1 MMEPARFQMYFD
13 RRLWQLT
20 RGLRG
25 RILLAI
31 AIGLAAAALGIARF
45 ALLGALLARV
55 FSGAGAA
62 AIAMT
67 AFGVAGAVLLR
78 GLFDHSRTVIAH
90 RTASRVQEDLRGRLY
105 DKIAELGP
113 AWFAG
118 ERTGGVMLS
127 LVDGVEQLQSFFGQ
141 YLPQVCVAA
150 LTPIAIFAFIVWW
163 DLPVAT
169 VMLIAALVTLVA
181 PIAWNKVEGGRGR
194 IRHEAM
200 KGFGS
205 EFLDAVQGLPTLKA
219 FGQSTAYGKRLAER
233 ARRLSESTMRVLST
247 SVLTRGITDCG
258 IAIGAAAALALGVWR
273 VSNGLMT
280 IEALLIVLMAGT
292 EVFRPLRDLRGV
304 LHQGMVG
311 QSAAAGIHALLAAEP
326 LVKPSPLTRPLTST
340 LSPDAVEGV
349 VGVPTIAF
357 EDVHFAYPGGRQPA
371 HHGLTFTV
379 AAGEKIGIVGP
390 SGSGK
395 SSIARLLLRLF
406 DPQAGTVRVGGQ
418 DIRTLDPEALRR
430 LIAIVHQDT
439 YLFHGTVEENLQLGK
454 PDATQAELEAAARD
468 ANAHEF
474 IRQLPHGYQ
483 TIIGERGVNL
493 SGGQRQRLA
502 IARALLRDAPILIL
516 DEALSSVDAENEAV
530 IQQAIDRLSQGRTT
544 LILAH
549 RLSSVIGADR
559 ILVLDSGHI
568 VESGR
573 HAELIR
579 RDGPYRRLMGAQAQ
593 ERGEDDVSLDLA
605 EPIAAAGQDRE
616 TSDFGADAT
625 TATAAAARVGAAETL
640 LSLTRIIKPWAREF
654 AVVVASGI
662 GRVAF
667 FIGVGILGALAVA
680 AVKTGAP
687 FAGLLI
693 ALALA
698 APLAGILHWIE
709 SWLAHDIAYRLLAEL
724 RVDLYR
730 KLDTLAPAYL
740 VRRRSG
746 DLIALASQDIE
757 TIEYFFAHTVAPALV
772 AILVPSAVLV
782 SLAVVAWPVAL
793 ALLPFVLYA
802 ALAPVVMR
810 ARIDRLGAEARDA
823 LGLLSAYV
831 TETIQGLS
839 DLVAFQAVAGRRAG
853 FIETVRGYQTT
864 RLRLLS
870 DLSSQTAQL
879 EVVTGLGGLG
889 VAVAGA
895 WLVANGELA
904 ATTLP
909 LLILLALASFLPI
922 SEIAQVS
929 RQLADT
935 IASTRR
941 LHAVHAEQPAV
952 RDGPLRPPAPAGG
965 SAIRFEHVGFRYPGA
980 RRPALDGVA
989 LDIPAGA
996 TVAIVGPSGA
1006 GKTTL
1011 ANLLLRFWDPA
1022 EGHILID
1029 GVDLRELELDHLRR
1043 RISLVSQETYLFN
1056 DTLRANVAL
1065 ARPDADE
1072 PAIRKALDQAA
1083 LAEFVASLPEGL
1095 NTNVG
1100 ERGVQLSGGQR
1111 QRVAIARAFLKN
1123 APTLILDEAT
1133 SHLDA
1138 VSEAQVRGALDALM
1152 RDRTT
1157 VVIAHRLSTVRNADM
1172 LVVLE
1177 NGRVVEIGSHAELI
1191 ARNGLYA
1198 RLIRRQLGGDR
1209 ERLRAVGN

>member
-1 MMEPARFQMYFD
+1 
-13 RRLWQLT
+13 
-20 RGLRG
+20 
-25 RILLAI
+25 
-31 AIGLAAAALGIARF
+31 
-45 ALLGALLARV
+45 
-55 FSGAGAA
+55 
-62 AIAMT
+62 
-67 AFGVAGAVLLR
+67 
-78 GLFDHSRTVIAH
+78 
-90 RTASRVQEDLRGRLY
+90 
-105 DKIAELGP
+105 
-113 AWFAG
+113 
-118 ERTGGVMLS
+118 
-127 LVDGVEQLQSFFGQ
+127 
-141 YLPQVCVAA
+141 
-150 LTPIAIFAFIVWW
+150 
-163 DLPVAT
+163 
-169 VMLIAALVTLVA
+169 
-181 PIAWNKVEGGRGR
+181 
-194 IRHEAM
+194 M

-219 FGQSTAYGKRLAER
+219 FGQSTAYGRRLAER
-233 ARRLSESTMRVLST
+233 ARQLSDSTMRVLST
-247 SVLTRGITDCG
+247 SVMTRGITDCG

-292 EVFRPLRDLRGV
+292 EVFRPLRDLRAV

-311 QSAAAGIHALLAAEP
+311 QSAAAGIQALLAAKP
-326 LVKPSPLTRPLTST
+326 LVKSSPIGPLSPLKGGEGQRAMAAPLS
-340 LSPDAVEGV
+340 
-349 VGVPTIAF
+349 PTIAF

-371 HHGLTFTV
+371 HDGLSFTV

-406 DPQAGTVRVGGQ
+406 DPQSGAVLVGGQ
-418 DIRTLDPEALRR
+418 DVRTLDPEALRAQ
-430 LIAIVHQDT
+430 IAIVHQDT
-439 YLFHGTVEENLQLGK
+439 YLFHGTVEENLRLGK
-454 PDATQAELEAAARD
+454 PGATQAELETAARD

-474 IRQLPHGYQ
+474 IRQLPQGYQ
-483 TIIGERGVNL
+483 TVIGERGVNL

-559 ILVLDSGHI
+559 ILVLDHGHI
-568 VESGR
+568 VETGR

-579 RDGPYRRLMGAQAQ
+579 RDGAYRQLMGAQAE
-593 ERGEDDVSLDLA
+593 ERGDDIALLLDEPTTTAEREDDA
-605 EPIAAAGQDRE
+605 
-616 TSDFGADAT
+616 TDFGTDAT
-625 TATAAAARVGAAETL
+625 TATAAAAAQIGAGATL
-640 LSLTRIIKPWAREF
+640 LSLVAIIRPWARKF

-687 FAGLLI
+687 FAWLLI
-693 ALALA
+693 VLGLT

-709 SWLAHDIAYRLLAEL
+709 SWLAHDIAYRLLAEM
-724 RVDLYR
+724 RIDLYR

-772 AILVPSAVLV
+772 AILVPSVVLAT
-782 SLAVVAWPVAL
+782 LAVVAWPIAL

-802 ALAPVVMR
+802 ALAPAVMR

-823 LGLLSAYV
+823 LGMLSAYV

-853 FIETVRGYQTT
+853 FMDAVRGYQKT
-864 RLRLLS
+864 RVTLLS

-879 EVVTGLGGLG
+879 EITTGLGGL
-889 VAVAGA
+889 AVAIVGA
-895 WLVANGELA
+895 WLVADQHLA

-952 RDGPLRPPAPAGG
+952 RDGPLRPPAPQGG
-965 SAIRFEHVGFRYPGA
+965 SAIRFEDVTFAYPGA
-980 RRPALDGVA
+980 RRSALDGLA

-1022 EGHILID
+1022 EGHVLID
-1029 GVDLRELELDHLRR
+1029 GADLRDFELDHLRR
-1043 RISLVSQETYLFN
+1043 RISLVSQDTYLFN

-1072 PAIRKALDQAA
+1072 AAIRHALDQAA
-1083 LAEFVASLPEGL
+1083 LADFVTSLPEGL
-1095 NTNVG
+1095 DTRVG

-1157 VVIAHRLSTVRNADM
+1157 IVIAHRLSTVRNADM

-1177 NGRVVEIGSHAELI
+1177 QGRVVEIGDHAELV

-1198 RLIRRQLGGDR
+1198 RLIRRQLGGAR

>member
-1 MMEPARFQMYFD
+1 MMGTARFRMYFD

-62 AIAMT
+62 AVAMT

-78 GLFDHSRTVIAH
+78 GLLDHSRTVIAH
-90 RTASRVQEDLRGRLY
+90 RTASRVQEGLRGRLY

-113 AWFAG
+113 AWFAS

-150 LTPIAIFAFIVWW
+150 LTPIAIFAFIAWW
-163 DLPVAT
+163 DVPVAT
-169 VMLIAALVTLVA
+169 VMLIAALITLAA

-194 IRHEAM
+194 ERHEAM

-233 ARRLSESTMRVLST
+233 ARGLSESTMRVLST
-247 SVLTRGITDCG
+247 SVMTRGITDCG

-311 QSAAAGIHALLAAEP
+311 QSAAAGIQALLAAEP
-326 LVKPSPLTRPLTST
+326 LVKPSPAARPLTPT
-340 LSPDAVEGV
+340 LSPGGGEGV
-349 VGVPTIAF
+349 FGSPTIAF

-371 HHGLTFTV
+371 HDGLSFTV

-406 DPQAGTVRVGGQ
+406 DPQSGAVRVSGQ
-418 DIRTLDPEALRR
+418 DIRTLDPEALRAQ
-430 LIAIVHQDT
+430 IAVVHQDT
-439 YLFHGTVEENLQLGK
+439 YLFHGTVEENLRLGK
-454 PDATQAELEAAARD
+454 PDATQAELEQAARD

-474 IRQLPHGYQ
+474 IRQLPHAYQ

-502 IARALLRDAPILIL
+502 IARALLRDSPILIL

-530 IQQAIDRLSQGRTT
+530 IQQAIDRLAQGRTT
-544 LILAH
+544 LVLAH

-559 ILVLDSGHI
+559 ILVLDHGHI
-568 VESGR
+568 VETGR

-579 RDGPYRRLMGAQAQ
+579 RDGPYRKLMGAQAE
-593 ERGEDDVSLDLA
+593 ERGDDSALLLDEPASGAEREDESTDLG
-605 EPIAAAGQDRE
+605 P
-616 TSDFGADAT
+616 DAP
-625 TATAAAARVGAAETL
+625 TATAAAAARLGAAATL
-640 LSLTRIIKPWAREF
+640 ASLVRIIRPWAREF
-654 AVVVASGI
+654 AIVVTSGI

-687 FAGLLI
+687 FAWLLI
-693 ALALA
+693 LLGLT

-724 RVDLYR
+724 RIDLYR

-772 AILVPSAVLV
+772 ALLVPSTVLL
-782 SLAVVAWPVAL
+782 SLAIVAWPIAL
-793 ALLPFVLYA
+793 ALLPFVLFA
-802 ALAPVVMR
+802 GLAPVLMR
-810 ARIDRLGAEARDA
+810 ARIDRLGGEAREA
-823 LGLLSAYV
+823 LGLLGAHV

-839 DLVAFQAVAGRRAG
+839 DLIAFQAVGRRRTSFMGA
-853 FIETVRGYQTT
+853 VRGYQKT
-864 RLRLLS
+864 RLTLLA

-879 EVVTGLGGLG
+879 EIATGLGGL
-889 VAVAGA
+889 AVASVGA
-895 WLVANGELA
+895 WLVADNQLA

-941 LHAVHAEQPAV
+941 FHAVHQ
-952 RDGPLRPPAPAGG
+952 
-965 SAIRFEHVGFRYPGA
+965 
-980 RRPALDGVA
+980 
-989 LDIPAGA
+989 
-996 TVAIVGPSGA
+996 
-1006 GKTTL
+1006 
-1011 ANLLLRFWDPA
+1011 
-1022 EGHILID
+1022 
-1029 GVDLRELELDHLRR
+1029 
-1043 RISLVSQETYLFN
+1043 
-1056 DTLRANVAL
+1056 
-1065 ARPDADE
+1065 
-1072 PAIRKALDQAA
+1072 
-1083 LAEFVASLPEGL
+1083 
-1095 NTNVG
+1095 
-1100 ERGVQLSGGQR
+1100 
-1111 QRVAIARAFLKN
+1111 
-1123 APTLILDEAT
+1123 
-1133 SHLDA
+1133 
-1138 VSEAQVRGALDALM
+1138 
-1152 RDRTT
+1152 
-1157 VVIAHRLSTVRNADM
+1157 
-1172 LVVLE
+1172 
-1177 NGRVVEIGSHAELI
+1177 
-1191 ARNGLYA
+1191 
-1198 RLIRRQLGGDR
+1198 
-1209 ERLRAVGN
+1209 